1 MSPVEHAISPR
12 VRVWTHLWRKPGA
25 VVGAAIIA
33 AFVALAAFA
42 PAVTPYPPTRMDFG
56 AVQQPPSAAHPFGTD
71 DLGRDVLSRVAH
83 GARISLQVG
92 VIAVGIAAIVG
103 TLMGLVAGLAGGWLD
118 GLIMRTVDVML
129 AFPGILLALA
139 VVAVLGPGL
148 ANMMIA
154 VGVSAIPVYA
164 RTVRGT
170 TLAVMELDYVTG
182 ARALGAGQV
191 RVALRYV
198 LPNVSAPIIVLATI
212 GFATSILSAAGLSYL
227 GLGAQPPTPE
237 WGSMLSDAR
246 AYLRTGWWMAVFP
259 GLAIMIVVMAFNLLG
274 DGLRDVLDPRTR

>member
-1 MSPVEHAISPR
+1 VSASDSTVTPR
-12 VRVWTHLWRKPGA
+12 ARAWRRLWRKPGA
-25 VVGAAIIA
+25 VVGALLIA
-33 AFVALAAFA
+33 AFVAMAVFA
-42 PAVTPYPPTRMDFG
+42 PAIAPYPPTKMDFR

-71 DLGRDVLSRVAH
+71 DLGRDVLSRVAY

-92 VIAVGIAAIVG
+92 LIAVGIAAFVG
-103 TLMGLVAGLAGGWLD
+103 TLMGLVAGFAGGWLD
-118 GLIMRTVDVML
+118 GFIMRTVDVML

-154 VGVSAIPVYA
+154 VGVSAIPAYA

-170 TLAVMELDYVTG
+170 TLSVMELDYVT
-182 ARALGAGQV
+182 AAQALGAGRV
-191 RVALRYV
+191 RVAVRYV

-212 GFATSILSAAGLSYL
+212 GIATSILSAAGLSYL
-227 GLGAQPPTPE
+227 GLGAQPPTAE

-246 AYLRTGWWMAVFP
+246 AYLRTAWWMAVFP
-259 GLAIMIVVMAFNLLG
+259 GLAIMVVVMAFNLLG
-274 DGLRDVLDPRTR
+274 DGLRDVLDPKSR

>member
-1 MSPVEHAISPR
+1 MSVPEHAVSPR
-12 VRVWTHLWRKPGA
+12 PGVWTRLSRKPGA
-25 VVGAAIIA
+25 MMGAVLIV
-33 AFVALAAFA
+33 AFVAVAVFA
-42 PAVTPYPPTRMDFG
+42 PAIAPHSPTKMDFR
-56 AVQQPPSAAHPFGTD
+56 AVKQSPSAAHPFGTD

-92 VIAVGIAAIVG
+92 VIAVGIAAVVG

-170 TLAVMELDYVTG
+170 TMAVMELDYVTG
-182 ARALGAGQV
+182 ARALGAGHV

-259 GLAIMIVVMAFNLLG
+259 GLAIMMVVMAFNLLG